1 MSAPGPP
8 PKLRHVHFFGPGCGA
23 EPAGKEV
30 LGGKGHSLAA
40 MSRAGLPVPPG
51 CVISSECCRAFHAEP
66 RRPHHESDPTA
77 RLSSPQ
83 ACERKRWPSGLE
95 DELRQAIDWL
105 ERTTGRGLGR
115 GPKPLTVAVRSGAA
129 VSMPG
134 MMDTI
139 LNVGLHPDLEP
150 FYPDKEAFWHSLAD
164 FVRAYGRTV
173 SVLEERIFNDAVAR
187 TGPDASAEERARL
200 LLEAYRSAAGRAF
213 PSDPWEMLVAAVA
226 AVFESWESSR
236 AVQYRARNDIRGLA
250 GTAVTVQAMFPSERS
265 GVLFTED
272 PNRPDSGRILIEAAR
287 GLGEALVSGRVE
299 PDVYCVD
306 RESRTVVEKRAA
318 AVRPEGGARGSHLQA
333 VRTGACLTD
342 EQALDLAALG
352 LKVEDQFGAPVDVEW
367 GLAEGRLVLLQSR
380 PIRGLEVARA
390 VPRVRREEIERL
402 RELAAGLPGRVVRS
416 TAWTRPGRGVRS
428 TAWTRPGRVV
438 RSTAWTRPG
447 RVVRS
452 TAWTRPGGGGKVVW
466 AVHNLGETLPAPTP
480 LTWDVIGGGF
490 MARGFVELY
499 RDLGLAPSRRVGRE
513 GFLELIG
520 GRIYADLERAA
531 ELFFGR
537 FPLEYAVHADGG
549 AAGLLLGPPT
559 KFNVERAGAGFLLRL
574 PWYAYKMIRA
584 GRILRRAAEGYLD
597 EFEKRVVP
605 ALLSYVERAGGRK
618 LEGLSDEE
626 LLAELAERERVVLT
640 EFGKELL
647 KPTYLAA
654 YYHGRLTGTLEQVFG
669 PVKGRAL
676 AARLLAALD
685 GDKTVEANIALFRV
699 ARGERDM
706 ASFLAEFGHRA
717 VNEFELAEPR
727 WREDASYLRAR
738 IEQYL
743 RAPDVSPVELHEQK
757 KAERLAAEES
767 LGRQLA
773 EAGAASLEREVRA
786 DLAGAQRHM
795 PFRETCK
802 HYLMMGI
809 ALVREVIEEAAGR
822 WGIGRDVYFLRRSEL
837 AEFPAAR
844 TRLVEEVGRR
854 KVRWRALQ
862 RLAVPEVVT
871 SDDLEAIGREPAPVP
886 AGDGVFSGI
895 GVATGVG
902 TGAAQV
908 VRTPAGLRR
917 AQPSGRAFRACGPAP
932 ADVGVL
938 GTGYVLVCPSTDPG
952 WTPLFVHAAGL
963 VVERGGMLSH
973 GAIVARDF
981 GIPAV
986 VLRDA
991 TRLIPD
997 GVQVRVDGS
1006 RGSVELVEATTASS
1020 APRVGPDLRA
1030 ASAHEDRG

>member
-1 MSAPGPP
+1 VSEQPP
-8 PKLRHVHFFGPGCGA
+8 PDLRHIHFFGPGCRA
-23 EPAGKEV
+23 EPAAKDV
-30 LGGKGHSLAA
+30 LGGKGHGLAA

-51 CVISSECCRAFHAEP
+51 CIIESDCCRVFHA
-66 RRPHHESDPTA
+66 S
-77 RLSSPQ
+77 
-83 ACERKRWPSGLE
+83 ERNWPVGLE
-95 DELRQAIDWL
+95 EELRQAIDWL

-115 GPKPLTVAVRSGAA
+115 GPKPLKVAVRSGAA

-150 FYPDKEAFWHSLAD
+150 FYPEKEEFWNSLAD

-173 SVLEERIFNDAVAR
+173 AAIEERVFDDAVAGAGR
-187 TGPDASAEERARL
+187 GISAEERART

-213 PSDPWEMLVAAVA
+213 TSDPWEMLVAAVA
-226 AVFESWESSR
+226 AVFESWESAR
-236 AVQYRARNDIRGLA
+236 AVQYRARSDIRGLA

-287 GLGEALVSGRVE
+287 GLGEALVRGQVE

-306 RESRTVVEKRAA
+306 RASREVVERRAA
-318 AVRPEGGARGSHLQA
+318 GEGLSLS
-333 VRTGACLTD
+333 D
-342 EQALDLAALG
+342 EQVLDLAGLG
-352 LKVEDQFGAPVDVEW
+352 LKVEEYFDTPVDVEW

-402 RELAAGLPGRVVRS
+402 RGLAAGL
-416 TAWTRPGRGVRS
+416 TAR
-428 TAWTRPGRVV
+428 
-438 RSTAWTRPG
+438 
-447 RVVRS
+447 
-452 TAWTRPGGGGKVVW
+452 GGKAVW
-466 AVHNLGETLPAPTP
+466 AVHNLAETLPAPTP
-480 LTWDVIGGGF
+480 LTWDIVGGGF

-499 RDLGLAPSRRVGRE
+499 RDMGLAPSDRVGRE
-513 GFLELIG
+513 GFLELVG

-531 ELFFGR
+531 QLFFGR
-537 FPLEYAVHADGG
+537 FPLEYDVQVNDGATG
-549 AAGLLLGPPT
+549 FLLGPPT
-559 KFNVERAGAGFLLRL
+559 SFNIERAGAGFLLRL
-574 PWYAYKMIRA
+574 PWYVYRMIRA
-584 GRILRRAAEGYLD
+584 GHILWRAARGYLD
-597 EFEKRVVP
+597 EFEKRVLP
-605 ALLSYVERAGGRK
+605 AFLSYVERAGGK
-618 LEGLSDEE
+618 DLEDLSDEG

-640 EFGKELL
+640 DFGKELL

-654 YYHGRLTGTLEQVFG
+654 HYSGRLTGTLEQVLG
-669 PVKGRAL
+669 PAEGRAL

-685 GDKTVEANIALFRV
+685 NDKTVEANTALFRV
-699 ARGERDM
+699 ARGERNM
-706 ASFLAEFGHRA
+706 ESFLEEFGHRA
-717 VNEFELAEPR
+717 VNEFELSEPR
-727 WREDASYLRAR
+727 WREDASYPLAR
-738 IEQYL
+738 VEQY
-743 RAPDVSPVELHEQK
+743 RGAPTVSPVELHEKK

-773 EAGAASLEREVRA
+773 EAGAASLESEVRA

-802 HYLMMGI
+802 HYLMMGV
-809 ALVREVIEEAAGR
+809 ALLRAAIQEIAGR
-822 WGIGRDVYFLRRSEL
+822 WGIGRDVYFLHRPEL

-844 TRLVEEVGRR
+844 ARLMEEVGRR
-854 KVRWRALQ
+854 KMRWRALQ
-862 RLAVPEVVT
+862 RLALPEVVT
-871 SDDLEAIGREPAPVP
+871 SDDLEAIGREPPPVP
-886 AGDGVFSGI
+886 AGDGVFSGT

-908 VRTPAGLRR
+908 VRT
-917 AQPSGRAFRACGPAP
+917 P

-986 VLRDA
+986 VLPDA
-991 TRLIPD
+991 IRLIPD
-997 GVQVRVDGS
+997 GAQVRVDGS
-1006 RGSVELVEATTASS
+1006 RGSVELVGKTTASS
-1020 APRVGPDLRA
+1020 R
-1030 ASAHEDRG
+1030 EDRG